1 MTKPSIR
8 SLTGAISPYR
18 IQDLE
23 TRRCIENILQR
34 FQWVIDNWPDT
45 VKPLSFRFSVAN
57 YQGEV
62 QLVGDE
68 VPQKVR
74 RFYGHDS
81 AGRLGFFT
89 LPDDPLFRMSV
100 VNNSG
105 VVTLVNDEQDP
116 DYGQRYGVDVSGEKG
131 WIYPIDHPFRFQQT
145 DDNGGDITA
154 GLVRLNGVNLTV
166 TGLPASLSTLTASM
180 RYWIALD
187 TANGTAEWLSGTV
200 EAYPTFPVGSDS
212 IMIFPILTITCAGAT
227 DEEVITGFKQERW
240 VDIVEGSTSITIDKI
255 PTPTPPTYQ
264 RTIDD
269 TTNADMALKWKAGD
283 VNGLGQEL
291 GLVHITHTTPLYDE
305 YAHTWYSYVRTET
318 FNAKGMLVELS
329 IGDRVT
335 VHEPINHAL
344 LPAP

>member
-57 YQGEV
+57 YDGEV

-100 VNNSG
+100 VNTSG

-145 DDNGGDITA
+145 DDNGGDLTA
-154 GLVRLNGVNLTV
+154 GLARLNGVNLS
-166 TGLPASLSTLTASM
+166 TGQPASISQLKVST

-227 DEEVITGFKQERW
+227 GEEVITGFKQERW
-240 VDIVEGSTSITIDKI
+240 VDIVEGSTTVTEDDI
-255 PTPTPPTYQ
+255 PTPVTPTYE

-269 TTNADMALKWKAGD
+269 TTNADIALTWKAGD
-283 VNGLGQEL
+283 VNGLGQAL
-291 GLVHITHTTPLYDE
+291 GLVWTFHTLPEYDE
-305 YAHTWYSYVRTET
+305 AYHKWCSYVRTLT
-318 FNAKGMLVELS
+318 VTAKGQVVELTA
-329 IGDRVT
+329 GMKVE
-335 VHEPINHAL
+335 VHAPVGHST
-344 LPAP
+344 LPVP